1 MLLHGK
7 NAVIYG
13 AGGAVGAAVAR
24 VFAREGAHV
33 FLTGR
38 SLDPV
43 KEIAAEIC
51 AQGLDADA
59 AAVDA
64 LDEEAVEAHLDD
76 VIGWAGSVD
85 VSFNAIGIGYVQGE
99 PLTDLT
105 AAEFTG
111 GLTEAMTAQF
121 VTATAAARRM
131 SERRSGVILAITA
144 TPARHA
150 VPMSGNFGV
159 AGAAIEALC
168 RQLAVELGEHG
179 VRVICLRSAGSPDA
193 PAVSRVID
201 YLAEQ
206 ADVTREAFEAGI
218 AAGTMLKRLPSLAEV
233 ANAAALM
240 ASDHASA
247 ITGAIANLT
256 CGEVVD

>member
-13 AGGAVGAAVAR
+13 AGGAVGASVAR

-43 KEIAAEIC
+43 KEVAAEIC

-76 VIGWAGSVD
+76 VIGWTGSVD

-111 GLTEAMTAQF
+111 ALTEAMAAQF
-121 VTATAAARRM
+121 VTATAAAYT
-131 SERRSGVILAITA
+131 GALAGMPT
-144 TPARHA
+144 
-150 VPMSGNFGV
+150 
-159 AGAAIEALC
+159 L
-168 RQLAVELGEHG
+168 
-179 VRVICLRSAGSPDA
+179 
-193 PAVSRVID
+193 
-201 YLAEQ
+201 
-206 ADVTREAFEAGI
+206 
-218 AAGTMLKRLPSLAEV
+218 
-233 ANAAALM
+233 AAALTIR
-240 ASDHASA
+240 ARA
-247 ITGAIANLT
+247 
-256 CGEVVD
+256 